1 MLKTLLKKKIFL
13 KTPRCVDLLI
23 FGNTIKSLNL
33 NKKNV
38 YILEDQIFIQ
48 TLAKSFY
55 KFLLNGNLSLTNL
68 KEIYFYE
75 TIKAISPKVALGN
88 EINLNIFKF
97 KYFFPKKKSH
107 CLSMCTMG
115 DNFKREIKRSFKKL

>member
-1 MLKTLLKKKIFL
+1 MLKTLLKKKIFV
-13 KTPRCVDLLI
+13 KTPTCVDLLI
-23 FGNTIKSLNL
+23 FGNTIKSFNL

-97 KYFFPKKKSH
+97 KYFFPKKK
-107 CLSMCTMG
+107 LSLINVYNG
-115 DNFKREIKRSFKKL
+115 VQF